1 MNYNYKLIMPRK
13 TFDGLCRYLQHW
25 GQVYGR
31 ANAVVLRGSLQKS
44 ATKIKI
50 GAVATDVEAGEL
62 SLTYTS
68 ALHALGRA
76 KVETA
81 EATID
86 LRDLSDK
93 EGEALTYVYA
103 TAKLKEQQ
111 YRALDR
117 LLVEITTFHKLPAMV
132 RIALAAKG

>member
-1 MNYNYKLIMPRK
+1 MNYKYTLTMPRK

-31 ANAVVLRGSLQKS
+31 ANAVVLRGPLQKG

-50 GAVATDVEAGEL
+50 GALATDVEAGGL

-76 KVETA
+76 KVKLT
-81 EATID
+81 EAIID
-86 LRDLSDK
+86 LRDLSD
-93 EGEALTYVYA
+93 EESEALTYVYA

-111 YRALDR
+111 YRALER
-117 LLVEITTFHKLPAMV
+117 LRKEITVFQELPAMV
-132 RIALAAKG
+132 RIAIAAKD